1 MKAIIELLFGLP
13 FMAVLPALEAIGLV
27 SVSRS
32 ERRALCRGVISSATA
47 NPVLSGLFQKF
58 LRSAEGFVGRVLAPI
73 NRTGEQTAKYYVWD
87 AENLLSV
94 PRLKARAPGA
104 PYPRVEGKLSDD
116 SFFAQNWGV
125 EEKVPDEHI
134 KKYGSRF
141 SAQQAAIRRVKNIV
155 TVNHE
160 LRVKDLYD
168 GGTVPNSTVSTKW
181 DAGGSDPIGDVDTGK
196 AAIRS
201 ASGMNP
207 NTLVLSQTVFDVLKV
222 NSAILAKFQNVE
234 RAILTPE
241 LLQAIFG
248 VPRVV
253 IAGQMIDGAAD
264 GQAVNP
270 AEIWGDSVYLAYI
283 DPTDDIQAPSAA
295 KTLLWTAW
303 GSEDAMVESYYERNI
318 KSEIERC
325 EHYTD
330 EKLSSASMA
339 YRLDD
344 VLT

>member
-13 FMAVLPALEAIGLV
+13 FLAALPALEALGLV
-27 SVSRS
+27 KVSRM
-32 ERRALCRGVISSATA
+32 ERMALCRGIISSATA

-58 LRSAEGFVGRVLAPI
+58 LRSADGFVGKVLAPI
-73 NRTGEQTAKYYVWD
+73 SRVGEQTARYFVWD
-87 AENLLSV
+87 SSNLLSV
-94 PRLKARAPGA
+94 PRLKARAPGS
-104 PYPRVEGKLSDD
+104 PYPRTQGKLSDD
-116 SFFAQNWGV
+116 QYFAQNWGI
-125 EEKVPDEHI
+125 EEKVPDEDI
-134 KKYGSRF
+134 KRYGTRF
-141 SAQQAAIRRVKNIV
+141 SAQQAALRRVKNIV
-155 TVNHE
+155 VVNHE
-160 LRVKDLYD
+160 LRVKDLY
-168 GGTVPNSTVSTKW
+168 GGASVPTSTVSTKW
-181 DAGGSDPIGDVDTGK
+181 DQASSDPIGDVDIAK
-196 AAIRS
+196 AAIRA

-234 RAILTPE
+234 RAILTKE

-248 VPRVV
+248 VPRVE
-253 IAGQMIDGAAD
+253 IAGQLIDTAAD
-264 GQAVNP
+264 GQAVDP
-270 AEIWGDSVYLAYI
+270 GEIWGDSVYLAYI
-283 DPTDDIQAPSAA
+283 DPTDDIQVPSAA

-303 GSEDAMVESYYERNI
+303 GSDEAMVESYYERNI

-330 EKLSSASMA
+330 EKLTSADMA

>member
-1 MKAIIELLFGLP
+1 MKAIIELLLGLP
-13 FMAVLPALEAIGLV
+13 FLVALPVLEALGLV
-27 SVSRS
+27 RVTRS
-32 ERRALCRGVISSATA
+32 ERMALCRGIISSATA

-73 NRTGEQTAKYYVWD
+73 NRVGEQTAQYFVWD
-87 AENLLSV
+87 ADNLLSV
-94 PRLKARAPGA
+94 PRLKARAPGS
-104 PYPRVEGKLSDD
+104 PYPRTRGKVSDD
-116 SFFAQNWGV
+116 QYFAQNWGV
-125 EEKVPDEHI
+125 EEKVPDEDI
-134 KKYGSRF
+134 KRYGTRF
-141 SAQQAAIRRVKNIV
+141 SAQQAALRRVRNIV
-155 TVNHE
+155 VVNHE
-160 LRVKDLYD
+160 LRVKDLY
-168 GGTVPNSTVSTKW
+168 GGASVPASTVSTKW
-181 DAGGSDPIGDVDTGK
+181 DQASSDPIGDVDTGK
-196 AAIRS
+196 GAIRA

-207 NTLVLSQTVFDVLKV
+207 NTLVLSQTVFDVLKT
-222 NSAILAKFQNVE
+222 NASILAKFQNVE
-234 RAILTPE
+234 RAILTKE

-248 VPRVV
+248 VSRVE
-253 IAGQMIDGAAD
+253 IAGQIINGAAD

-270 AEIWGDSVYLAYI
+270 SEIWGDSVYLAYV
-283 DPTDDIQAPSAA
+283 DPTDDIQVASAA

-330 EKLSSASMA
+330 EKLTSLEMA